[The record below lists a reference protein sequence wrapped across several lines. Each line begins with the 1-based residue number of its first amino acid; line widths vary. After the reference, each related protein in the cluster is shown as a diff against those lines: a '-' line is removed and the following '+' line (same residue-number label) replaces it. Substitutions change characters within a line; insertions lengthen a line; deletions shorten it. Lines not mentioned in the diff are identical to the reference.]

1 MEDDLDRIRLT
12 RRCGMDFVRRR
23 DAFRRAY
30 DMQCMQPAD
39 AQGQDVVDINACG
52 LQLRAQYGFPDAQ
65 CPGDSPMAELD
76 GVILAIPDPV
86 AVPEATGTAAVEPV
100 ASLPET
106 AAPAADEQAPH

>member
-1 MEDDLDRIRLT
+1 M
-12 RRCGMDFVRRR
+12 
-23 DAFRRAY
+23 
-30 DMQCMQPAD
+30 
-39 AQGQDVVDINACG
+39 VDINACG

-106 AAPAADEQAPH
+106 VAPAADEQAPH